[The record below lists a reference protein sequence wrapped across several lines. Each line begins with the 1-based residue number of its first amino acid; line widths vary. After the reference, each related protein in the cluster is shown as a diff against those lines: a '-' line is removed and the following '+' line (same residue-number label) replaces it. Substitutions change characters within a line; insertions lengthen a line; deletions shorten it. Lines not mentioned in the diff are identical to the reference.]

1 MDATNR
7 RKKTAAA
14 AQTSLLP
21 SHEPR
26 LVRSRSGAPTA
37 MAAADAVLESRLII
51 STTKQQQVGSSSSQR
66 YSLRSKSTTK
76 SRPSSVSSVN
86 SSLELEKET
95 STRGRHSSSRRVRTA
110 PPSPSAWSRS
120 PGRGPLFHTV
130 IPRKN
135 DPMTNSTM
143 RSSKNAAAVVP
154 VHSKS
159 ELGDDSSSRS
169 RGSSI
174 SKVLKYFRSQKKVP
188 PSQAEELHSLR
199 ILHNRL
205 LQWRFAN
212 ARAEAAMAVVQHVAQ
227 VRTTYI
233 HIYSGIPIYMDHIHE
248 SS

>member
-159 ELGDDSSSRS
+159 ELGNDSSSGS
-169 RGSSI
+169 RGSSSI

-227 VRTTYI
+227 VRTI
-233 HIYSGIPIYMDHIHE
+233 HTYMDHIHE